1 MGADRV
7 RITRILRRRIGDCKI
22 LSCYFRYCFY
32 RGDSMERINQRTN
45 HLVGENIKRLRIE
58 KGLRNKD
65 IVTKLQVEGVEI
77 STGTYSKVEMGLNNP
92 SVDLLIALTK
102 IFSCDFNTFSRDMIN
117 ELNSLSKYLIIL
129 IKIGGATDER
139 SKKRRCL

>member
-1 MGADRV
+1 
-7 RITRILRRRIGDCKI
+7 
-22 LSCYFRYCFY
+22 
-32 RGDSMERINQRTN
+32 MERINQRTN

-65 IVTKLQVEGVEI
+65 IVAKLQVENVEI

-102 IFSCDFNTFSRDMIN
+102 IFSCVFQCIFSRI
-117 ELNSLSKYLIIL
+117 
-129 IKIGGATDER
+129 
-139 SKKRRCL
+139 